1 VASKLLL
8 LLLLRRLAAPPPPP
22 PPPPPRGNC
31 AGGVPY
37 HHPSDGDGLSH
48 IKALAARP
56 ARPPVSSPAARHPH
70 TAPDPRP

>member
-1 VASKLLL
+1 VASKLLLLL

-22 PPPPPRGNC
+22 PPRGNC
-31 AGGVPY
+31 AGSVPY

-48 IKALAARP
+48 IKALAVHP